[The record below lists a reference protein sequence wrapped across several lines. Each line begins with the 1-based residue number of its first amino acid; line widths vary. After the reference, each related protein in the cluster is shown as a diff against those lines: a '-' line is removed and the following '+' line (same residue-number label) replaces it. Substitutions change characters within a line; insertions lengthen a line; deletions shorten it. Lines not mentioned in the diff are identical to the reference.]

1 MTADRSGRRRRTE
14 RAPRLFER
22 EELRL
27 HPTGEARFRTL
38 ARRPAR
44 HPTTREA
51 RIDEDRK
58 TMAQLRARAKV
69 LAPRFNLRYRLIE
82 AEQDGVYEHY
92 GICYDDGVI
101 RIRLRHAVTDRVLK
115 ESSLVDTLCHEL
127 AHLRHMDHSVRFR
140 NLYREILD
148 EARGLGY
155 YKPGKADDDAPRQGT
170 LFEGCGVAPSE
181 GQAAPRP
188 IGDH

>member
-14 RAPRLFER
+14 RAPRLFDR
-22 EELRL
+22 GELRL

-38 ARRPAR
+38 TRRPAR

-51 RIDEDRK
+51 RSEEDL
-58 TMAQLRARAKV
+58 TAMAQLRARAKV
-69 LAPRFNLRYRLIE
+69 LAPRFDMRYRRIE
-82 AEQDGVYEHY
+82 PEQDGVYEHY

-101 RIRLRHAVTDRVLK
+101 RIRLRHAVSDRLLK
-115 ESSLVDTLCHEL
+115 ESSLADTLCHEL

-148 EARGLGY
+148 EARRLGY
-155 YKPGKADDDAPRQGT
+155 YRPGKADDDGPRQGH
-170 LFEGCGVAPSE
+170 LFEGCGVEATD
-181 GQAAPRP
+181 G
-188 IGDH
+188 